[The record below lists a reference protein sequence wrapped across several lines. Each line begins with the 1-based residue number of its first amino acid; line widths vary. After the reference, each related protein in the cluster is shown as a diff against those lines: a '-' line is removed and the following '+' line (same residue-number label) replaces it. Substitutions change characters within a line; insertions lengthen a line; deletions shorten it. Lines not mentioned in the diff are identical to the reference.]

1 MYCMHTSLTTGNSW
15 LLEDFLFLILS
26 FFNKCLQLLLLPQM
40 LPLQKGTT
48 VPLFRVGSLC
58 DVGAWAWITY
68 ARALALCNTII
79 TTQTHSPSF
88 ILFFS
93 TFDLNSCNKK
103 KKKKRVE
110 HTGCHHTQAFIYRLS
125 TERDWKTAPSIADM
139 WHLSY
144 KPFVYLSAFGLE
156 FVCQL

>member
-1 MYCMHTSLTTGNSW
+1 MHTSLATGNSW

-40 LPLQKGTT
+40 LPLQNGTT

-68 ARALALCNTII
+68 ARALALCT
-79 TTQTHSPSF
+79 PSLLHKHTRPV
-88 ILFFS
+88 LFYFS
-93 TFDLNSCNKK
+93 LHLISIHATRKRKK
-103 KKKKRVE
+103 SVE

-125 TERDWKTAPSIADM
+125 TDRDWKTAPSIADM